1 LSKKKLKRIDYIEI
15 LTLTNTFLITFLISE
30 VYENAVLSFLSWI
43 IGISVIIVILLIAVE
58 GLVNERSRDFGDDRK
73 KNNG

>member
-1 LSKKKLKRIDYIEI
+1 MSKKKLKRIDYIEI